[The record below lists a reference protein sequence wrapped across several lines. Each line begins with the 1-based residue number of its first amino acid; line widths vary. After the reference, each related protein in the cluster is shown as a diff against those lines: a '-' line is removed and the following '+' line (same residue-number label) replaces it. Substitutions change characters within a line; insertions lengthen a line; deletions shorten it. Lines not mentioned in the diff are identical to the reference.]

1 MRHKRKGRMMVVG
14 SEDLLWDMFGKWSNK
29 MNDSVSNEQTEL
41 LADIES
47 KMSEAELRFA
57 RGKDGKINYRYA
69 LARSSGF
76 LKESGSSAR
85 RKEQPDRTCLTA
97 MCRSVPS
104 RGRMN
109 HVLLDSAG

>member
-69 LARSSGF
+69 LEVAIDLMANRQVQWFPEGKRFVS
-76 LKESGSSAR
+76 
-85 RKEQPDRTCLTA
+85 
-97 MCRSVPS
+97 PS
-104 RGRMN
+104 KR
-109 HVLLDSAG
+109 AA